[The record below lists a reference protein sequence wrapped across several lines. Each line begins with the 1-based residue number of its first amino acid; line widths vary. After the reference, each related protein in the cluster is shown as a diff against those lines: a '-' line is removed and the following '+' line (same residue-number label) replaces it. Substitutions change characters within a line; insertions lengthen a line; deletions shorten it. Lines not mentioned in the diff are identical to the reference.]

1 MDHSGQFRNIPILL
15 QLLGTFPITT
25 AEAERVFSKMERT
38 LSAIRSTMEERRFE
52 SLVML
57 QIHRDLTP
65 NIPSIIDHFAA
76 SAARR
81 LKFVL

>member
-1 MDHSGQFRNIPILL
+1 
-15 QLLGTFPITT
+15 
-25 AEAERVFSKMERT
+25 
-38 LSAIRSTMEERRFE
+38 MEERRFE

-65 NIPSIIDHFAA
+65 NIPSIIDHFAV

>member
-1 MDHSGQFRNIPILL
+1 
-15 QLLGTFPITT
+15 
-25 AEAERVFSKMERT
+25 
-38 LSAIRSTMEERRFE
+38 MEERRFE

-65 NIPSIIDHFAA
+65 NIPSIIDYFAA

>member
-1 MDHSGQFRNIPILL
+1 
-15 QLLGTFPITT
+15 
-25 AEAERVFSKMERT
+25 
-38 LSAIRSTMEERRFE
+38 MEERRFE
-52 SLVML
+52 SLVMLL

-76 SAARR
+76 FAARR